1 MDVAI
6 TSIHVTKPQHHQWCM
21 LQKDA
26 YKARNSTDLH
36 EGESFVQS
44 LAPADGIVI
53 SC

>member
-6 TSIHVTKPQHHQWCM
+6 TSIHVTKQYRQWGM

-44 LAPADGIVI
+44 LVPAEGVVI